1 MLRLIPKL
9 LAALVAVALLVVGA
23 LAVALP
29 RLVNG
34 EEFRAAL
41 RANAEELL
49 GTPVGWRHLD
59 VGIVPLRLTLEE
71 PVLDANIADPEDA
84 RLSAASIDLRLSA
97 AALFRRKVEVE
108 SLVFKGVELVVTRT
122 PEGLVLPLAPS
133 NPSTRSPAS
142 EGASEA
148 PPSQD
153 DGGELG
159 LALRR
164 LVVEEARIVIRD
176 RTLSRPLD
184 WELTGFSLEATG
196 EDLEQPLSIDLESGV
211 NANGAEA
218 GSLAIQ
224 GDVTLAG
231 LFDLAV
237 ELDAVALEKLQP
249 YVSDATVGG
258 FASGRIEVDGALGV
272 VSSFATN
279 LRVEGMDITTF
290 GLDLQG
296 RLDLVAS
303 QTLDRPIA
311 FDATVD
317 LGERGRADLGGNL
330 FLEGALDSVIVLD
343 ELDLVPFAALAGDEM
358 AIAGRASGRV
368 DLVVGETGRIEKLAT
383 DLRIPDARYTDTML
397 DLKGDLDLVLGFD
410 GLGPADPFR
419 FDVAVAL
426 AEDGGRVDAEGTATF
441 DGAIDAKLV
450 LGNVDV
456 APLAPWVPKGTRIAG
471 RLTGDVDLARTAG
484 GQIERIA
491 TRLTLAGARIVRDPV
506 DVAGRFDL
514 TLGIEGEGPIDL
526 SGALALDDGSVIR
539 LEGTSTNT
547 GVVDVHA
554 NFESFDLAIV
564 RPFIPNSSLR
574 LEGLAT
580 GKGRLVGDVAAPEFL
595 SFELGVEQGAIEAG
609 DASLDGPFL
618 VSLEIK
624 EPLSRPRGRAK
635 LDLTATTLR
644 YGASFA
650 KPENVRAEG
659 IARFVP
665 EKTGEIV
672 FEADVAF
679 RDVDEI
685 LVQGAIADSTT
696 IAVTTTDIDLEGWQ
710 EILPVI
716 GPWST
721 RGKVALDG
729 LAVELVGGEP
739 RQFGGRI
746 AIRGVALTIPD
757 AGRVQLRGTIVAEQ
771 TRVRTKGLKAKLGPA
786 VIAIKGAID
795 DPLGEGRFDLAIQ
808 TAGDVE
814 ANEVLSNLTSARD
827 TVYGPLRLTG
837 QVTGHLDDP
846 AGVTSTLAGGVRF
859 SVGESGGGRLR
870 GVSLLRTI
878 LDQIP
883 LVGVAARL
891 SRPFRGGRSVGDFF
905 TERFEIIEGV
915 FEIGEGRV
923 EAETLRLA
931 YPGYEARLTGPVR
944 LADLSIDMTGE
955 MLLKSD
961 LVSTLGGLAGAE
973 VPGRDPIRI
982 ELAKVTNTLAEPE
995 VEMTPETLAA
1005 IPKLLF
1011 QGIGL
1016 DTITKGIGKG
1026 VGQALDRVLGGN

>member
-9 LAALVAVALLVVGA
+9 LAAIMAVALLVVGA

-71 PVLDANIADPEDA
+71 PVLEANIADPEGA
-84 RLSAASIDLRLSA
+84 QLSAASIDLRLSA
-97 AALFRRKVEVE
+97 AALLRRQVEVE
-108 SLVFKGVELVVTRT
+108 SLVFKGIELVVTRT

-142 EGASEA
+142 AGTSEV
-148 PPSQD
+148 PLSQEE
-153 DGGELG
+153 GGELG

-176 RTLSRPLD
+176 RTLPRPLD

-196 EDLEQPLSIDLESGV
+196 EDLEQPLSIDLESGLT
-211 NANGAEA
+211 ANGAEA

-224 GDVTLAG
+224 GHVTFAG
-231 LFDLAV
+231 LFDLAID
-237 ELDAVALEKLQP
+237 LDALALEKLQP

-258 FASGRIEVDGALGV
+258 FASGRIEVEGAPGV

-317 LGERGRADLGGNL
+317 LGERGSADLDGNL

-368 DLVVGETGRIEKLAT
+368 DLVVGASGRLERLAT
-383 DLRIPDARYTDTML
+383 DLRIPDARYTDTVL
-397 DLKGDLDLVLGFD
+397 DLKGDLGLGLGFE

-419 FDVAVAL
+419 FDVALAL
-426 AEDGGRVDAEGTATF
+426 AEDGGRIDAEGTATF
-441 DGAIDAKLV
+441 EGAIDAKLV

-456 APLAPWVPKGTRIAG
+456 APLAPWVPEGTRIAG
-471 RLTGDVDLARTAG
+471 RLTGDVDLARTAAG
-484 GQIERIA
+484 RIERIA
-491 TRLTLAGARIVRDPV
+491 TRLALAGARIVRDPV

-539 LEGTSTNT
+539 LEGMSTNA
-547 GVVDVHA
+547 GAVDVHA

-564 RPFIPNSSLR
+564 RPFVPNPSLR

-618 VSLEIK
+618 ASLEIK

-665 EKTGEIV
+665 EETGEIV
-672 FEADVAF
+672 FEADVAL

-696 IAVTTTDIDLEGWQ
+696 VAVTTTDIDLEGWE

-757 AGRVQLRGTIVAEQ
+757 AGRVQLRGTIVAEE

-786 VIAIKGAID
+786 VIAIKGAIE

-837 QVTGHLDDP
+837 QVTGRLDDP
-846 AGVTSTLAGGVRF
+846 AGVTSNLAGSVRF

-870 GVSLLRTI
+870 GVSLLQTI

-883 LVGVAARL
+883 LVGGAARL
-891 SRPFRGGRSVGDFF
+891 SRPFRGGRAVGDFF

-961 LVSTLGGLAGAE
+961 LVSTLAGLAGAE
-973 VPGRDPIRI
+973 VPGREPIRI

-1016 DTITKGIGKG
+1016 DTITKGIGEG
-1026 VGQALDRVLGGN
+1026 VGRALDRVLGGN

>member
-71 PVLDANIADPEDA
+71 PVLEANIADPEDA

-108 SLVFKGVELVVTRT
+108 SLVFKGIELVLTRT

-142 EGASEA
+142 AGTSEA
-148 PPSQD
+148 PPSQEE
-153 DGGELG
+153 GGELG

-196 EDLEQPLSIDLESGV
+196 EDLEQPLSIDLESGLK
-211 NANGAEA
+211 ANGAEA

-258 FASGRIEVDGALGV
+258 FASGRIEVAGAPGL

-296 RLDLVAS
+296 RLELVAS

-317 LGERGRADLGGNL
+317 LGERGSADLDGNL

-383 DLRIPDARYTDTML
+383 DLRIPDARYTDTVL
-397 DLKGDLDLVLGFD
+397 DLKGDLDLGLGFD

-419 FDVAVAL
+419 FDVALAL
-426 AEDGGRVDAEGTATF
+426 AEDGGRIDAEGTATF
-441 DGAIDAKLV
+441 EGAIDAKLV

-456 APLAPWVPKGTRIAG
+456 APLAPWVPKGTRVAG

-491 TRLTLAGARIVRDPV
+491 TRLALAGARIVRDPV

-514 TLGIEGEGPIDL
+514 TLGIEGEGLIDL

-539 LEGTSTNT
+539 LEGTSTNA

-554 NFESFDLAIV
+554 NLESFDLAIV
-564 RPFIPNSSLR
+564 RPFVPNPSLR

-609 DASLDGPFL
+609 DASLYGPFL
-618 VSLEIK
+618 ASLEIK

-696 IAVTTTDIDLEGWQ
+696 VAVTTTDIDLEGWQ

-757 AGRVQLRGTIVAEQ
+757 AGRVQLRGTIVAEE

-837 QVTGHLDDP
+837 RVTGHLDDP

-870 GVSLLRTI
+870 GVSLLRAI

-931 YPGYEARLTGPVR
+931 YPGYEARLSGPVR
-944 LADLSIDMTGE
+944 LGDLSIDMTGE

-973 VPGRDPIRI
+973 VSGRDPIRI